1 MTMTNR
7 TIKLDQKLGKFFAEQ
22 KMRRK
27 VVGLAL
33 SGELILEGVDVDV
46 LKQIV
51 QELRR
56 ERTDESCSK

>member
-1 MTMTNR
+1 MTNR